1 LKTIR
6 LSIVLVFLF
15 TALAGC
21 TPAEDGRTPP
31 AVVNGV
37 MDLRDWDFTRDGA
50 VKLAGDWA
58 FYWNQLLKPDDFV
71 RETPPPT
78 GYRKVPLYWT
88 RYPELDLPAKGS
100 ATYRLLLRTDG
111 ARKELS
117 LKSPE
122 IYTEFRLWINGKPI
136 DQHGTLVD
144 APVRYLKPTLYPFS
158 KEGEWIDIVLQIRN
172 QAHGHAGI
180 GQNFV
185 IGPTHE
191 LYGKRYAVLTLEA
204 IVAGICLFIGG
215 YHLLLFAFRN
225 RDKALLYFGLFCIA
239 VAIRGI
245 FSGETVIMDIFPTL
259 PFEAG
264 SRIVTLTIP
273 LCCMSFLLYAH
284 YLHGKQYHEKTVHV
298 LLALQALYLL
308 MVLILPTFVYAWV
321 FQYYLAVVLVSS
333 LIVLYWMAQSVHQG
347 NRLSYLFL
355 GGSVFLYV
363 GMYNDMLYYL
373 QVIDT
378 GYRLSLWFSVFIL
391 IQSLMLAIRFAQEQ
405 RIIEGLTKRLQALDK
420 LKDDFLANTSHE
432 LRTPIN
438 GIIGIGESLI
448 AGATGPLARKTIHNL
463 EMIVSSG
470 RRLASLVNDIL
481 DYSRLKHNDIS
492 MQTRAV
498 DIRQIVSVV
507 MTVLDTTRSNRE
519 VSMINAIP
527 EGLPPVRGDENRL
540 QQILYNLLGNA
551 IKFTSQGTITVTA
564 REETDHI
571 EICVEDTGIGIHPDR
586 IGGIFKSFEQV
597 DPSISREYGGTGL
610 GLSITKRLVEL
621 HCGEIRV
628 ESEPGKGSKF
638 CFTLVKAPEGGTD
651 HAKETAVLESGM
663 VVGSVTPAP
672 NALGDKK
679 TKTIGDEPQTTAT
692 ILVVDDDPVNRQVLE
707 NHLSLVHYRVDAAE
721 NGLEAIDKIRNNLYD
736 LVLLDIMMPR
746 MSGYEVCRIIRNS
759 YPINEL
765 PVLVLTAKSQPGDV
779 AAAFQV
785 GANDYLIKPFEKD
798 ELMARIKTLLL
809 LRSKTREAAEKAHQA
824 SIDSLT
830 GLNNRRSLWET
841 GGRLFNAARRHHRDL
856 SVIMI
861 DVDHFKRFNDAYGH
875 SFGDEILR
883 QIAIHIVNALR
894 KEDVAARYGGE
905 EFAILLPDS
914 SQKSALQVA
923 ERIQLVIE
931 SSCTAIAGIGNLNCT
946 ISAGVAALTDDMET
960 LDDLI
965 KAADTLMYTAKESG
979 RNRIAG
985 Y

>member
-1 LKTIR
+1 
-6 LSIVLVFLF
+6 
-15 TALAGC
+15 
-21 TPAEDGRTPP
+21 
-31 AVVNGV
+31 
-37 MDLRDWDFTRDGA
+37 
-50 VKLAGDWA
+50 
-58 FYWNQLLKPDDFV
+58 
-71 RETPPPT
+71 
-78 GYRKVPLYWT
+78 
-88 RYPELDLPAKGS
+88 
-100 ATYRLLLRTDG
+100 
-111 ARKELS
+111 
-117 LKSPE
+117 
-122 IYTEFRLWINGKPI
+122 
-136 DQHGTLVD
+136 
-144 APVRYLKPTLYPFS
+144 
-158 KEGEWIDIVLQIRN
+158 
-172 QAHGHAGI
+172 
-180 GQNFV
+180 
-185 IGPTHE
+185 
-191 LYGKRYAVLTLEA
+191 
-204 IVAGICLFIGG
+204 
-215 YHLLLFAFRN
+215 
-225 RDKALLYFGLFCIA
+225 
-239 VAIRGI
+239 
-245 FSGETVIMDIFPTL
+245 
-259 PFEAG
+259 
-264 SRIVTLTIP
+264 
-273 LCCMSFLLYAH
+273 
-284 YLHGKQYHEKTVHV
+284 
-298 LLALQALYLL
+298 
-308 MVLILPTFVYAWV
+308 
-321 FQYYLAVVLVSS
+321 
-333 LIVLYWMAQSVHQG
+333 
-347 NRLSYLFL
+347 
-355 GGSVFLYV
+355 
-363 GMYNDMLYYL
+363 
-373 QVIDT
+373 
-378 GYRLSLWFSVFIL
+378 
-391 IQSLMLAIRFAQEQ
+391 
-405 RIIEGLTKRLQALDK
+405 
-420 LKDDFLANTSHE
+420 
-432 LRTPIN
+432 
-438 GIIGIGESLI
+438 
-448 AGATGPLARKTIHNL
+448 
-463 EMIVSSG
+463 
-470 RRLASLVNDIL
+470 
-481 DYSRLKHNDIS
+481 
-492 MQTRAV
+492 
-498 DIRQIVSVV
+498 
-507 MTVLDTTRSNRE
+507 
-519 VSMINAIP
+519 
-527 EGLPPVRGDENRL
+527 
-540 QQILYNLLGNA
+540 
-551 IKFTSQGTITVTA
+551 
-564 REETDHI
+564 
-571 EICVEDTGIGIHPDR
+571 
-586 IGGIFKSFEQV
+586 
-597 DPSISREYGGTGL
+597 
-610 GLSITKRLVEL
+610 
-621 HCGEIRV
+621 
-628 ESEPGKGSKF
+628 
-638 CFTLVKAPEGGTD
+638 
-651 HAKETAVLESGM
+651 M

>member
-1 LKTIR
+1 MKTIR
-6 LSIVLVFLF
+6 LSIVLVLLV
-15 TALAGC
+15 AVLAGC

-31 AVVNGV
+31 AIVNGV
-37 MDLRDWDFTRDGA
+37 MDLRGWDFTRDGA

-58 FYWNQLLKPDDFV
+58 FYWNRLLEPDDFA
-71 RETPPPT
+71 REMPPPT
-78 GYRKVPLYWT
+78 GYQKVPLYWT
-88 RYPELDLPAKGS
+88 MYAGLDLPAKGS
-100 ATYRLLLRTDG
+100 ATYRLILKTDG
-111 ARKELS
+111 SRKELS

-122 IYTEFRLWINGKPI
+122 IYTEFRLWVNGKPI

-144 APVRYLKPTLYPFS
+144 APVRYLKPTLYTFPTD
-158 KEGEWIDIVLQIRN
+158 GDRIDIVLQIRN

-180 GQNFV
+180 GQNFM
-185 IGPTHE
+185 IGSPQE
-191 LYGKRYAVLTLEA
+191 LYGKRYATLTIEA

-225 RDKALLYFGLFCIA
+225 RDRALLHFGLFCIA
-239 VAIRGI
+239 VAVRGI
-245 FSGETVIMDIFPTL
+245 FSGETVIMDIFPAL
-259 PFEAG
+259 PFEVG
-264 SRIVTLTIP
+264 SRVVTLTIP
-273 LCCMSFLLYAH
+273 MCCMSFLLFAH
-284 YLHGKQYHEKTVHV
+284 YLQGKQYHERTVHA
-298 LLALQALYLL
+298 LLALQALYLV
-308 MVLILPTFVYAWV
+308 MVLILPTFVYAWI

-333 LIVLYWMAQSVHQG
+333 LIVLYWMAQSACRG

-355 GGSVFLYV
+355 GGSVFLYA
-363 GMYNDMLYYL
+363 GMYNDMLHYL
-373 QVIDT
+373 QIIET

-391 IQSLMLAIRFAQEQ
+391 IQSLMLAVRFAQEQ
-405 RIIEGLTKRLQALDK
+405 QIIEGLTKRLQALDK

-438 GIIGIGESLI
+438 GIIGIAESLI

-481 DYSRLKHNDIS
+481 DYSKLKYNDIS
-492 MQTRAV
+492 MQTHAV
-498 DIRQIVSVV
+498 DIRQVVSVV

-519 VSMINAIP
+519 VLMINAIP

-551 IKFTSQGTITVTA
+551 IKFTSQGSITVTA

-571 EICVEDTGIGIHPDR
+571 QICVEDTGIGIHHDR

-597 DPSISREYGGTGL
+597 DPSVSREYGGTGL

-621 HCGEIRV
+621 HYGEISV

-638 CFTLVKAPEGGTD
+638 CFTLVKAPEG
-651 HAKETAVLESGM
+651 ETVSAGET
-663 VVGSVTPAP
+663 VVGDGEVAGSVMAAP
-672 NALGDKK
+672 HSLGNEK
-679 TKTIGDEPQTTAT
+679 TKIGWDGPHATAA
-692 ILVVDDDPVNRQVLE
+692 ILVVDDDQVNRQVLE
-707 NHLSLVHYRVDAAE
+707 NHLSLVHYRVDTAE
-721 NGLEAIDKIRNNLYD
+721 NGIEAIDKIRRNHYD
-736 LVLLDIMMPR
+736 LVLLDIMMPK

-779 AAAFQV
+779 ATAFQV
-785 GANDYLIKPFEKD
+785 GANDYIIKPFEKD
-798 ELMARIKTLLL
+798 ELMGRIKTLLL
-809 LRSKTREAAEKAHQA
+809 LRNKTREAAENAHQA
-824 SIDSLT
+824 SIDGLT
-830 GLNNRRSLWET
+830 GLNNRRSLYEI

-856 SVIMI
+856 SAIMI

-875 SFGDEILR
+875 GFGDEVLR

-914 SQKSALQVA
+914 PQKSALQVA
-923 ERIQLVIE
+923 ERIQLVIK
-931 SSCTAIAGIGNLNCT
+931 SSCTTIAEIGNLNCT

-965 KAADTLMYTAKESG
+965 KAADTLMYTAKGSG